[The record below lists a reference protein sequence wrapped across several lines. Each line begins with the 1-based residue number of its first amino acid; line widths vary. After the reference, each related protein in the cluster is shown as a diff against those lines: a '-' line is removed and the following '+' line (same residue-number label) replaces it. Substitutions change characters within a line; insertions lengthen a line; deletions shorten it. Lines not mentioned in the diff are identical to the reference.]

1 MYNFF
6 RVFFVV
12 LHFFFWL
19 RFIDP
24 KFLFWAAC
32 KNKNQNLFLR
42 SHLLL
47 FFIFVVQGFKWWAMR
62 NLFFSNFFFFCLVC
76 GFWDFVKKTNASYFM
91 HTSVKFTFF
100 AFCWSGGEKRCIT
113 LNTDIYLKFVV
124 VIFFCM
130 FHKYR
135 QKSSNKKEKHTILC
149 IFQGFSKHEIS
160 S

>member
-1 MYNFF
+1 MYHFF

-12 LHFFFWL
+12 LHFFLGWGLLIPNFFSEL
-19 RFIDP
+19 PAKTKIRISSLDLIYYY
-24 KFLFWAAC
+24 FLY
-32 KNKNQNLFLR
+32 
-42 SHLLL
+42 LL
-47 FFIFVVQGFKWWAMR
+47 FKGSSGGLWETFFSSTSSSSVWFVVFEI
-62 NLFFSNFFFFCLVC
+62 LL
-76 GFWDFVKKTNASYFM
+76 KKTNASYFM

-100 AFCWSGGEKRCIT
+100 DICWSVGGKRCIT

-135 QKSSNKKEKHTILC
+135 QKSANKKEKHTILC
-149 IFQGFSKHEIS
+149 VFQGFSKHEIS